1 MVQVPVG
8 TFSSWQKI
16 IVGCS
21 RKFEVPWRLRLLDEE
36 MISMLCSRGE
46 SCVPILDVVFVRI
59 YNDMSN
65 RMSEKMWGKL

>member
-1 MVQVPVG
+1 
-8 TFSSWQKI
+8 
-16 IVGCS
+16 
-21 RKFEVPWRLRLLDEE
+21 

-65 RMSEKMWGKL
+65 RMSEKMCGKL